1 MRIRTWGDVAIR
13 SCRHECSEN
22 AALSPLRSN
31 ATSLTIHGPVIPS
44 RIQVTDFTPQVAIH
58 CRDSGCQRIGRNRTG
73 IDAISGTAQTC
84 PLPWQGS
91 CRHRAAQADT
101 RVLRLGQTRISANC
115 LQAGQDWGLLPARP
129 WRRMNPTAPAAT
141 QRDPLAR
148 QTSGKER
155 RRRGLDAPGQG
166 GGHRFRF
173 LAHGQAKR
181 MCLCPRRCGGCAPR
195 HPAAMVT
202 LTTALSGLQDPIPS
216 KADRLLADQT
226 RKRHGST
233 ASCRCVS
240 CAEEFL
246 PQRRSEPLSG
256 ARCLHLPRR
265 AKKHS
270 QAGRASLSP

>member
-1 MRIRTWGDVAIR
+1 MGAAARALTPFRAPRKPVRCPGRDHADAALRRLIPGSFVLGKPGYLPSAGR
-13 SCRHECSEN
+13 SGLGPSSGPTLAQDEPDRAGSN
-22 AALSPLRSN
+22 AARP
-31 ATSLTIHGPVIPS
+31 AGPS
-44 RIQVTDFTPQVAIH
+44 DFRKRMETK
-58 CRDSGCQRIGRNRTG
+58 GLGRPRT
-73 IDAISGTAQTC
+73 
-84 PLPWQGS
+84 
-91 CRHRAAQADT
+91 R
-101 RVLRLGQTRISANC
+101 
-115 LQAGQDWGLLPARP
+115 
-129 WRRMNPTAPAAT
+129 
-141 QRDPLAR
+141 
-148 QTSGKER
+148 
-155 RRRGLDAPGQG
+155 

-233 ASCRCVS
+233 ASCSCVS

-256 ARCLHLPRR
+256 ARCRHLPRR
-265 AKKHS
+265 ARKHS